1 MISSKNS
8 SANKGGTDS
17 HEERAQ
23 SMPDLVPDEMLFSP
37 AGRTYQVLKYL
48 AKGAK
53 GVVWLVQEVPTGE
66 LRAMKMPLRRKELK
80 AFEAEVALH
89 SSLESPFVVQFIEAF
104 ELRGWPVRPLYHS
117 AFLCVS
123 EAWVHNTHVSCTKA
137 PERHLSEP
145 RSLPQAQKSI
155 SDWCAHL
162 R

>member
-1 MISSKNS
+1 
-8 SANKGGTDS
+8 
-17 HEERAQ
+17 
-23 SMPDLVPDEMLFSP
+23 MPDLVPAEMLVSL

-48 AKGAK
+48 AKGNH

-104 ELRGWPVRPLYHS
+104 ELRGWPVRPLHHS

-123 EAWVHNTHVSCTKA
+123 EALVTQHTRLVHQGPRTTPVRAALA
-137 PERHLSEP
+137 PSGAEIHL
-145 RSLPQAQKSI
+145 
-155 SDWCAHL
+155 
-162 R
+162 